1 MVDISVRTSEE
12 LILVATLIL
21 VSTVI
26 NAIIYGQFAVLTEE
40 LKRNTNVFLEKLDNL
55 NTVMAN

>member
-1 MVDISVRTSEE
+1 MVDISVRTSKE
-12 LILVATLIL
+12 LIAVAVLII

-55 NTVMAN
+55 NTVMA